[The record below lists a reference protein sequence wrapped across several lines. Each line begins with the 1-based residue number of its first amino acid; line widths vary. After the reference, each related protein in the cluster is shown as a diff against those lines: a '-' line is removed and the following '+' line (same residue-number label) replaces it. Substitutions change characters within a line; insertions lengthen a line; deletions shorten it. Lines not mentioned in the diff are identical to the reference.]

1 MLDIKLIRE
10 NPGMVRDSLRKRGDA
25 EKENMLEELIR
36 TDVEWRKAQEKA
48 NALKAERNRI
58 SRQIAEAKKAKA
70 DTSGLLARS
79 SQIPK
84 EIEALDKETLRLR
97 EGMDCMLMHLP
108 NILHES
114 VPVGKDD
121 SENQVVRTWGKP
133 RPFDFEL
140 KNHGELAESLGLA
153 DFDRAAKITGAGF
166 NYLKGGL
173 ALLDMALVRYAV
185 DFMVAREYVFV
196 EPPYMMHRSAYEGVT
211 DLGDFE
217 SVMYKIEEE
226 DLYLIATS
234 EHPMAAMFMGEIIDE
249 DALPIKLVGF
259 SPCFRREIGAHGVD
273 TKGLFRMH
281 QFNKVEQFVFCRPE
295 DSWTFHEELQKN
307 SELLFQG
314 LELPYRVMNVCTGDI
329 GNLAAK
335 KYDIE
340 AWFPRQG
347 KYGEVTSCSNDT
359 DYQARRLGIRCGK
372 HGSEKKSVPHTLNNT
387 AIATSRTMV
396 AILENYQNADGTV
409 TVPKA
414 LRQYMGKIKTLGT
427 PK

>member
-36 TDVEWRKAQEKA
+36 TDVEWRRTQEKA
-48 NALKAERNRI
+48 NTLKAERNKI
-58 SRQIAEAKKAKA
+58 SKQIAEAKRAKA
-70 DTSGLLARS
+70 DASELLARS

-97 EGMDCMLMHLP
+97 EGMDGMLMRLP

-133 RPFDFEL
+133 RPFDFEP

-153 DFDRAAKITGAGF
+153 DFDRAAKVTGAGF

-185 DFMVAREYVFV
+185 DFMVARGYVFV
-196 EPPYMMHRSAYEGVT
+196 EPPYMMRRSAYEGVT

-217 SVMYKIEEE
+217 SVMYKIENE

-295 DSWTFHEELQKN
+295 HSWAFHEELQNN
-307 SELLFQG
+307 SELMFQG

-340 AWFPRQG
+340 VWFPRQG

-414 LRQYMGKIKTLGT
+414 LRQYMGDIKTLGT